1 MKQFNNLHK
10 PILMIK
16 TKLFSIAALLT
27 IMVASCTF
35 TQKIKDGTTAYERKQ
50 YAVAIQMLPAEIQK
64 ADGIDEKSKLANM
77 LANSYRVL
85 NKPDDSKDWFLKS
98 YELTGNPDA
107 LKNYAFALKEL
118 EKYGEAAKAFE
129 DLIALTGD
137 AFLWRKEVA
146 ACTQA
151 QGWIDN
157 AKDRSE
163 YILEPARFNSSAMD
177 YAPSMYKDGQIVFTS
192 DRSTSSGEETYT
204 WTGREFSDLFVVDAD
219 KGAVESFDAVF
230 NTNYNDGTIS
240 FNADYTEAYFSRC
253 GTGSSSGTT
262 EYCKLMFSKFE
273 DEKWSKPIP
282 LTAIMIENTNY
293 AQPTLSADGNILY
306 FATDILDG
314 YGGFDI
320 YYSRKMSDGNWDL
333 PENLGSQ
340 INTEGNELAPF
351 LDVDTLY
358 FSSDFHVGMGG
369 LDVFK
374 TFQSRS
380 SRWSPLQN
388 LKAPINSGS
397 DDFGYVVDYQSEKLD
412 TVIQAG
418 YFATN
423 RDGSDDIYKFSKVI
437 LPPVKVIPP
446 PIEEVI
452 DTQEIVEN
460 TEFKYILEINTVET
474 IYATPDDP
482 SSGIVGKGNLPKTKV
497 QISYGNDSKT
507 IETDGNGFYELEISL
522 DEFYNL
528 FGSKGGYLNNSTS
541 FSSRGITENPE
552 KPVRRFKVTLELNK
566 EIVGKEFTLENIYYD
581 YNKFEI
587 RSDAEPTLNQL
598 ATMLRENP
606 QINIQLSSHTD
617 CRGNDAYNTWLSQ
630 KRAESAVNY
639 LISLGID
646 SDRLRAKGYGKSR
659 LFIKCICTSCSDDE
673 HQQNRR
679 TTFTI
684 LE

>member
-1 MKQFNNLHK
+1 
-10 PILMIK
+10 MIK

-27 IMVASCTF
+27 IIVASCTF

-50 YAVAIQMLPAEIQK
+50 YAVAVQMLPSDFQK
-64 ADGIDEKSKLANM
+64 ADGIDEKSKLATM
-77 LANSYRVL
+77 LADSYRVL
-85 NKPDDSKDWFLKS
+85 NKPDKSKDWFLKS
-98 YELTGNPDA
+98 YELTGNPDG

-118 EKYGEAAKAFE
+118 EKYNEAAKAFE
-129 DLIALTGD
+129 DLITQTGD

-146 ACTQA
+146 ACRQA
-151 QGWIDN
+151 QTWIDN
-157 AKDRSE
+157 AKERTE
-163 YILEPARFNSSAMD
+163 FILEPARFNSSAMD
-177 YAPSMYKDGQIVFTS
+177 YAPSIYKDGQIVFTS
-192 DRSTSSGEETYT
+192 DRSTSSGEEVYN

-219 KGAVESFDAVF
+219 KGAVQPFDAVF

-253 GTGSSSGTT
+253 GEDNKDGKTN
-262 EYCKLMFSKFE
+262 YCKLMFSQFE
-273 DEKWSKPIP
+273 DGKWSKPVP
-282 LTAIMIENTNY
+282 LKEIMIANTNY
-293 AQPTLSADGNILY
+293 AQPTLSADGNVLY

-320 YYSRKMSDGNWDL
+320 YYSRKMSDGTWDL

-351 LDVDTLY
+351 LDADTLY

-380 SRWSPLQN
+380 GRWSPLQN

-418 YFATN
+418 YFTTN

-437 LPPVKVIPP
+437 LPPIKVIPP
-446 PIEEVI
+446 PVEEVI

-460 TEFKYILEINTVET
+460 TEFKYILEITTVET
-474 IYATPDDP
+474 VYATPDDP
-482 SSGIVGKGNLPKTKV
+482 SSGIVGKDNLPNTKV
-497 QISYGNDSKT
+497 QINIGNESKT
-507 IETDGNGFYELEISL
+507 IETDGSGFYELEIEL
-522 DEFYNL
+522 NEYYNL
-528 FGSKGGYLNNSTS
+528 FGSKAGYLNNSTT
-541 FSSRGITENPE
+541 FSSRGIEEDPE
-552 KPVRRFKVTLELNK
+552 KPIRRFKVTLELNK

-581 YNKFEI
+581 LDKFAI
-587 RSDAEPTLNQL
+587 RADAEPTLNQL
-598 ATMLRENP
+598 ARILRENP
-606 QINIQLSSHTD
+606 QINIQLNSHTD
-617 CRGNDAYNTWLSQ
+617 CQGNDAYNNWLSQ
-630 KRAESAVNY
+630 KRADSAVSY
-639 LISLGID
+639 LISLGI
-646 SDRLRAKGYGKSR
+646 SVDRLKAKGFGETRPSVT
-659 LFIKCICTSCSDDE
+659 CACSSCTKE
-673 HQQNRR
+673 QHQQNRR